1 MLVYQ
6 RLIPTTKHSIW
17 ESAIT
22 WSNQDH
28 PASIFDLMLL
38 FPSDISCFL
47 HNFTYQIG
55 TRNVVHFWSLSLGQE
70 QFNVGKTMPFAPSPS
85 HHHVYRWYVYHS
97 QSWMVY
103 GIVLPTLSQTQE
115 RGWHHSHPPS
125 IMEGSHCQTQS
136 VTQWPCPPIGK
147 ILIHNIKKNSFGW
160 PARKWR
166 KKAWT
171 DFYLLWLK
179 NCIVGEWGIYMV
191 YTRTWP

>member
-1 MLVYQ
+1 MFPHLG
-6 RLIPTTKHSIW
+6 K
-17 ESAIT
+17 
-22 WSNQDH
+22 SNVRKN
-28 PASIFDLMLL
+28 
-38 FPSDISCFL
+38 PSTVAFYRSCFWGWE
-47 HNFTYQIG
+47 I
-55 TRNVVHFWSLSLGQE
+55 
-70 QFNVGKTMPFAPSPS
+70 PSPS

-97 QSWMVY
+97 QSWVVY

-115 RGWHHSHPPS
+115 RGWHRPHPPS

-179 NCIVGEWGIYMV
+179 IALLENGV
-191 YTRTWP
+191 YTWYIPGHGHRNLG

>member
-97 QSWMVY
+97 QSWVVY

-115 RGWHHSHPPS
+115 RGWHRSHPPS

-136 VTQWPCPPIGK
+136 VTQWPFPPIGK
-147 ILIHNIKKNSFGW
+147 ILIHNIKKKVLVGLPENGERRHERISIYFG
-160 PARKWR
+160 
-166 KKAWT
+166 
-171 DFYLLWLK
+171 
-179 NCIVGEWGIYMV
+179 
-191 YTRTWP
+191 